1 VEIVSEPDFRSSW
14 EAYDYVQHV
23 RQTLQY
29 VGVCDGNMEEGN
41 LRCDANV
48 SVRPKGTETF
58 GTKIELKNLNSFR
71 FLHRALEYEIN
82 RQIEVLESGGEL
94 RQETRLW
101 NEKEGKT
108 YVMRTKEYAHDYR
121 YFPEP
126 DLPPLVVTEE
136 WIREI
141 EQELPELPGPRKQ
154 RLMDQYGL
162 SLEDA
167 GILTAT
173 REIADYYEAV
183 VARGVDAH
191 AAANWVLG
199 ELTFL
204 LKISNQGITTC
215 PVTPENLAGMIKL
228 IEAGTISGKIAKTII
243 EEMFSTGQTAEQV
256 VAEKGLVQIS
266 DPGEIQRIIDRILQ
280 TNPDEVAAYRGGK
293 AQLLGFF
300 VGQVMRETKGK
311 ANPGLV
317 NQLLH
322 QALASARKE
331 EK

>member
-1 VEIVSEPDFRSSW
+1 
-14 EAYDYVQHV
+14 
-23 RQTLQY
+23 
-29 VGVCDGNMEEGN
+29 
-41 LRCDANV
+41 
-48 SVRPKGTETF
+48 
-58 GTKIELKNLNSFR
+58 
-71 FLHRALEYEIN
+71 
-82 RQIEVLESGGEL
+82 
-94 RQETRLW
+94 
-101 NEKEGKT
+101 
-108 YVMRTKEYAHDYR
+108 
-121 YFPEP
+121 
-126 DLPPLVVTEE
+126 
-136 WIREI
+136 
-141 EQELPELPGPRKQ
+141 
-154 RLMDQYGL
+154 MDQYGL
-162 SLEDA
+162 SLDDA

-173 REIADYYEAV
+173 REMADYYEAV

-204 LKISNQGITTC
+204 LKNSNQGITTC